1 MNPWQLFWAPQFHFP
16 FGGSVAQRIEP
27 NTNWFFGTIQPGAG
41 DGVIEKKAF
50 EIASYGKQLGVIT
63 DLLLDLAAITKPSTE
78 EGERALDTLR
88 DIRKKIEE
96 LKLQDLDATA
106 ADIETAVLASDFL
119 AKHGEGKSAKKVIV
133 VPGRMV
139 NVVM

>member
-27 NTNWFFGTIQPGAG
+27 NTNWFFGAIQPSAG

-50 EIASYGKQLGVIT
+50 EVASYGKQLGLIT
-63 DLLLDLAAITKPSTE
+63 DLLLDLAEGSKPNSD
-78 EGERALDTLR
+78 EGKRALDTLK

-96 LKLQDLDATA
+96 LKLQDLDATV
-106 ADIETAVLASDFL
+106 ADVESKMRRVRKKSKSKAEALEKKLLQQRNESD
-119 AKHGEGKSAKKVIV
+119 A
-133 VPGRMV
+133 
-139 NVVM
+139 

>member
-27 NTNWFFGTIQPGAG
+27 NTNWFFGAIQPGAG

-63 DLLLDLAAITKPSTE
+63 ELLLDLAETTKPSTE

-96 LKLQDLDATA
+96 LKLQDLDATT
-106 ADIETAVLASDFL
+106 ADIESKMRRVR
-119 AKHGEGKSAKKVIV
+119 KKSKSKAAALEQKLIQQRNE
-133 VPGRMV
+133 PDA
-139 NVVM
+139 

>member
-63 DLLLDLAAITKPSTE
+63 ELLLDLAETTKPSTE

-96 LKLQDLDATA
+96 LKLQDLDATT
-106 ADIETAVLASDFL
+106 ADIESKMRRVR
-119 AKHGEGKSAKKVIV
+119 KKSKSKAAALEQKLIQQRNE
-133 VPGRMV
+133 PDA
-139 NVVM
+139 

>member
-27 NTNWFFGTIQPGAG
+27 NTNWFFGAIQPGAG

-96 LKLQDLDATA
+96 LKLQDLDATT
-106 ADIETAVLASDFL
+106 ADIESKMRRVR
-119 AKHGEGKSAKKVIV
+119 KKSKSKAAALEQKLIQQRNE
-133 VPGRMV
+133 PDA
-139 NVVM
+139 